1 MNKER
6 IDDLVDILGE
16 EYARIENTFV
26 IRNQEQLVK
35 YLEDPKK
42 WKAQQLASRTAYKKE
57 LIANAKEQLEH
68 LNEKAEKVFLLSYKE
83 VDKDAIEVSETE
95 IVAEDLPTDVK
106 KQISDIKKFNAK
118 EVLRLANQSLK
129 TYTKQVRLID
139 TLSTPDDLYEVVKR
153 QLPKG
158 IENGIKIAYK
168 DGKQFSWKAYMEMN
182 IRTTVHQEMNQHQ
195 TKVGAKV
202 GQIFYICDSFGD
214 CAPDHAD
221 YQGKIYYNADAEIT
235 DEAQAYIDANGI
247 QSIQEVRDGE
257 PYLGSRPNCRHNFHA
272 IPTSE
277 VLSET
282 ADEIL
287 EKNDFKYG
295 EYEKSNYE
303 ALQKQRYNERQIRK
317 FKLREENAR
326 KIIKETGVKDFANVN
341 KEHQKVLEWQRK
353 QRELIK
359 ENEGVLERQ
368 YNRENAKIVVNDL
381 GVRYDYKVQEGE
393 LVKKK

>member
-26 IRNQEQLVK
+26 IRNQQQLVK
-35 YLEDPKK
+35 YLENPAK
-42 WKAQQLASRTAYKKE
+42 WKSEQLKTRAQYKKE
-57 LIANAKEQLEH
+57 LIGNAREQLEH
-68 LNEKAEKVFLLSYKE
+68 LNEKSEKVFLLSYKE
-83 VDKDAIEVSETE
+83 VDKDAIKVSESE
-95 IVAEDLPTDVK
+95 IVAENLPSDVK
-106 KQISDIKKFNAK
+106 KQIAQIKKFNAQ
-118 EVLRLANQSLK
+118 EVLKLANQSLK
-129 TYTKQVRLID
+129 TYTKDVRLID
-139 TLSTPDDLYEVVKR
+139 SLSTPDDLYETVKR
-153 QLPKG
+153 QMPKG
-158 IENGIKIAYK
+158 IENGIKITYK

-182 IRTTVHQEMNQHQ
+182 IRTTVHQEMNEHQ
-195 TKVGAKV
+195 TKVGARV

-221 YQGKIYYNADAEIT
+221 YQGKIYYNAEAEIT
-235 DEAQAYIDANGI
+235 DEAQDYIDSNGI

-272 IPTSE
+272 IPTSQ
-277 VLSET
+277 VLSES
-282 ADEIL
+282 ADKIL
-287 EKNDFKYG
+287 DKEGLRHG
-295 EYEKSNYE
+295 EYDKSNYE

-341 KEHQKVLEWQRK
+341 KEHNKVLEWQRK

-359 ENEGVLERQ
+359 ANDDVLKRQ
-368 YNRENAKIVVNDL
+368 YSRENAKIVVNDL
-381 GVRYDYKVQEGE
+381 GVRYDYKVVDGE
-393 LVKKK
+393 LEKK